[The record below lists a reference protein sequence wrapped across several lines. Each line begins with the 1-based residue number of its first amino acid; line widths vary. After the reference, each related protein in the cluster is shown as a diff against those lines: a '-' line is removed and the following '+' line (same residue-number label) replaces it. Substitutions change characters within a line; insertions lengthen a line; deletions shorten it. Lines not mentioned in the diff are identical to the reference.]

1 MKTRNENSTV
11 CAKVWDTGFIR
22 PNDPRAIKVI
32 ATNLIYQIG
41 TKKLDKCSSIYIV
54 NRLGT
59 KTRIWPKQCFLYYM
73 ASRAVVRS
81 INEWIA
87 ETEAFRATL
96 PK

>member
-1 MKTRNENSTV
+1 MKTHNENSTV

-22 PNDPRAIKVI
+22 PNDPKAIKVI
-32 ATNLIYQIG
+32 AKGIVYTIG
-41 TKKLDKCSSIYIV
+41 AKTLSKCESIYTV

-73 ASRAVVRS
+73 AGRAVVRS

-96 PK
+96 HK